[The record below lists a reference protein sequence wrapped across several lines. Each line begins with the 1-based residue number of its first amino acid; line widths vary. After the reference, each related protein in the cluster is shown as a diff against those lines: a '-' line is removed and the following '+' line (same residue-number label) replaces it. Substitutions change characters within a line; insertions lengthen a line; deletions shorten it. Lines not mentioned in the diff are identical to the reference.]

1 MDYVTEL
8 HSVSGLYEEHRSSLV
23 RFATALV
30 GPSDA
35 QDAVSEAMASLLKGG
50 SLPEAQ
56 NPRALMYTAVLAK
69 GRSMQ
74 RSWYRRLSR
83 ERAASPRESVV
94 QEAPNVRPDVLDAVL
109 RLSMRQRA
117 CVYLTYW
124 EDLTPGQIAD
134 RLGLGEGTVKK
145 YLARA
150 RAHLREVLDE

>member
-1 MDYVTEL
+1 MDGVIEL
-8 HSVSGLYEEHRSSLV
+8 HSVPGLYQEHRASLV

-35 QDAVSEAMASLLKGG
+35 QDAVSEAMASLLQGG
-50 SLPEAQ
+50 SLPDAE

-69 GRSMQ
+69 GRSIQ
-74 RSWYRRLSR
+74 RSWYRRRAR
-83 ERAASPRESVV
+83 ERRFAESVV

-109 RLSMRQRA
+109 SLSVRQRA

-124 EDLTPGQIAD
+124 EDLSPSQISE